1 MTSNLKNL
9 NNLNLLNLLT
19 CHAMPCHAMP
29 CHAMPCRI
37 FMYIII
43 MFVYNNKLD
52 SHAVKDCKPPHKL
65 MIVFRVLHPD
75 RRIRII
81 LEAVL
86 MLVRIE

>member
-1 MTSNLKNL
+1 
-9 NNLNLLNLLT
+9 
-19 CHAMPCHAMP
+19 MPNIYVYNC
-29 CHAMPCRI
+29 
-37 FMYIII
+37 Y
-43 MFVYNNKLD
+43 VYNNKLD

-65 MIVFRVLHPD
+65 GIVFRVLHPD